1 MSQPSSSIA
10 AGVVHRNEVFLWLAK
25 NGWFALAGKLNGD
38 QSLGSMRHRKNP
50 WLHPKEAEESGNM
63 SLTDAGVQ
71 EAVARGGVLSEG
83 PQLLSSRELQRLG
96 FVSGQAILSGTGEAE
111 VLVGLYGYQMTLS
124 SHTIL
129 RQSLSTDIPQL
140 FEFIDS
146 NNDNYINRLVSKGC
160 LRQASDQ
167 RTGRWLLTDWGR
179 QEALCLINA

>member
-71 EAVARGGVLSEG
+71 EAVARGG
-83 PQLLSSRELQRLG
+83 
-96 FVSGQAILSGTGEAE
+96 GESC
-111 VLVGLYGYQMTLS
+111 L
-124 SHTIL
+124 
-129 RQSLSTDIPQL
+129 
-140 FEFIDS
+140 
-146 NNDNYINRLVSKGC
+146 NDLKVAGIIYINRHFDCSSVGGSSAVVMTRATKARVCVRYTCNLIVLYCSKCVIVARSGVSCTSNDILERGLVK
-160 LRQASDQ
+160 
-167 RTGRWLLTDWGR
+167 LTDC
-179 QEALCLINA
+179 Q